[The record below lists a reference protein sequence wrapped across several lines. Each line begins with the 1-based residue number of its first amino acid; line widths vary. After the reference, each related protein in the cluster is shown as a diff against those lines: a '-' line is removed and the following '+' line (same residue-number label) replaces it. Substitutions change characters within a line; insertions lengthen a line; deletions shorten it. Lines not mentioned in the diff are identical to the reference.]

1 MEKRNGGHRIASIF
15 TGKTLTVRAV
25 PGYLAVADI
34 VVAVNLFL
42 PFQDYGIHGVKEIK
56 YMLHPAGAGKCK
68 DVIGTAVN
76 AAFQRKIHAARKA
89 ANSLEHV
96 FAGASKLG
104 VVVSERHGPRNAALG
119 QRRKD
124 FHCAFNVRAA
134 ENHVSCVYHKVRL
147 HRLHGLFH
155 AFQGAPGTRIS
166 ANVMRIRKL

>member
-15 TGKTLTVRAV
+15 TGKALTVCTV
-25 PGYLAVADI
+25 PGYLAMTDI

-56 YMLHPAGAGKCK
+56 HMLHPAGTGKSK
-68 DVIGTAVN
+68 NVIGTAVN
-76 AAFQRKIHAARKA
+76 AVFRRKIHAARKA

-104 VVVSERHGPRNAALG
+104 VVVPERHRPRNAALG

-134 ENHVSCVYHKVRL
+134 ENNIPRVYHKVRL
-147 HRLHGLFH
+147 N
-155 AFQGAPGTRIS
+155 AIQGILDTSQGT
-166 ANVMRIRKL
+166 L